1 MAESKYLTAPVPS
14 KKMPAGIPCI
24 LTTESSERFAFYGM
38 SSILIVFMTRNLMGS
53 NGTLDVMGDESA
65 KAWFHWFTSGVYFM
79 PLIGAIISDVWLGK
93 FKTIIW
99 FSILYCVGFGVLVY
113 DHTRLGLTV
122 GLILIGM
129 ASGIIKPCLSANVG
143 DQFGSSNKH
152 LLTKVY
158 GWFYF
163 SVNLGACFSMYFC
176 PILLDKYGPKVGFG
190 IPGAFMLVA
199 TLSYVLGRHKLVHI
213 PPAGKTGRRETLD
226 KEVIGNRWLTKHWE
240 TIVSLGKLCVIFLF
254 VSMFFALF
262 YQSESAW
269 VLQAGKLNL
278 RWLGKDWLPAQ
289 MQAANPL
296 LIMILIPL
304 FSYVIYPAINCIWK
318 LTPLRKIGIGMFL
331 TAASFLVPVWIEI
344 QLKNGGQPSIGWQ
357 FFAYIFL
364 TGAEVMVSI
373 TSLEFAYTQA
383 PKKMKSLIQSIELL
397 AISLGNAFA
406 AVVNQII
413 KNDDGTSKLPGASY
427 YWFFAIAM
435 LVTAIIYI
443 PVARWYKPKEYIQDE
458 TSTEPSS

>member
-14 KKMPAGIPCI
+14 KKMPSGIPYI
-24 LTTESSERFAFYGM
+24 LTTEASERFAFYGM
-38 SSILIVFMTRNLMGS
+38 SSILIVFMTKNLMGS
-53 NGTLDVMGDESA
+53 NGTLDVMGDEPA
-65 KAWFHWFTSGVYFM
+65 KAWFHWFTSAVYFM
-79 PLIGAIISDVWLGK
+79 PLIGALISDVWLGK

-99 FSILYCVGFGVLVY
+99 FSILYCVGFAVLAY
-113 DHTRLGLTV
+113 DHTRLGLMG
-122 GLILIGM
+122 GLILIAM

-163 SVNLGACFSMYFC
+163 SVNLGACISMYFC
-176 PILLDKYGPKVGFG
+176 PILLDKYGPKIGFG
-190 IPGAFMLVA
+190 IPGVFMLAA
-199 TLSYVLGRHKLVHI
+199 TLSYLLGRYKLVHI
-213 PPAGKTGRRETLD
+213 PPAGKTGWRETLD
-226 KEVIGNRWLTKHWE
+226 KEGIRT
-240 TIVSLGKLCVIFLF
+240 LGKLCIIFLF

-269 VLQAGKLNL
+269 VLQAKKMNL

-289 MQAANPL
+289 LQAANPF

-304 FSYVIYPAINCIWK
+304 FSYVIYPALNCIWK

-344 QLKNGGQPSIGWQ
+344 QLKNGAQPSIGWQ

-373 TSLEFAYTQA
+373 TAIELAYTQA
-383 PKKMKSLIQSIELL
+383 PRKMKSIIQSVELL

-406 AVVNQII
+406 AVVNNII
-413 KNDDGTSKLPGASY
+413 KNEDGTSKLPGASY
-427 YWFFAIAM
+427 YWFFVIAM
-435 LVTAIIYI
+435 LVTAVIFI
-443 PVARWYKPKEYIQDE
+443 PVACWYKPKEYIQDE
-458 TSTEPSS
+458 ASTEPAA